1 MFGYELEADFFSF
14 PRINAAG
21 GRRGAAQMARLRA
34 ALYFFCFPLAAPRVA
49 SVRASPRR
57 VRNRRAGLVGFGF
70 ERSLVSRVD
79 PFWPDSGYYSTP
91 SRPQRYK
98 PIKLVVAGE
107 LVNPAGSQGL
117 GPIGCGP
124 HGPTESWLRVLL
136 GPGRKPGDPL
146 GSFAPG

>member
-1 MFGYELEADFFSF
+1 MVRF
-14 PRINAAG
+14 RAA
-21 GRRGAAQMARLRA
+21 RRQMSWLQA

-70 ERSLVSRVD
+70 ERSLVSAVTC
-79 PFWPDSGYYSTP
+79 FWPDSGYYSTP

-117 GPIGCGP
+117 GPIGCGSMD
-124 HGPTESWLRVLL
+124 GTEPRLRVLL
-136 GPGRKPGDPL
+136 GPGSDGWRPL
-146 GSFAPG
+146 RQLCGLSLAC